1 MKRKIVVCLVI
12 FGIVFS
18 GVSVDFVNVKAEEKV
33 LTITNKGSSYDY
45 PRTAVVGQPYTFT
58 VRWTQNF
65 DAKCETSILFLD
77 LNEDS
82 HHNPW
87 EMFETFKPGFSAG
100 SNSHT
105 FTVTVP
111 DDGRSSWN
119 VRLIVTSTWTCEE
132 GDDIGRA
139 DKFDYTIIV
148 TQPTPEEREVKFQG
162 TVIKGPYNIN
172 ECRGCIFWDVK
183 VDKILYDPDHI
194 ITIGKIFSVCVYG
207 PDCTYY
213 VDPNSIKVGN
223 RVEVY
228 GPFDTWL
235 NAIGLCDYG
244 YIKKIDSGCEDG
256 FLWIHCNEYEYDLY
270 VDGSY
275 RLTEGHGSG
284 QGTSSKPDGICGVKL
299 SAGDHTIILKKDGCD
314 SVTKTVHIGCGE
326 EKTIYVNME
335 CDPCKNMNCDQYDG
349 YVGEK
354 YCKNG
359 DVYQKYR
366 DYYCENGECKY
377 REEERKI
384 EDCKE
389 GCENGGCIVDP
400 CKNKNCDQYDGYV
413 GEKYCKNGDV
423 YRKYR
428 DYYCENGEC
437 KYWEEERKIEDCD
450 YGCEGG
456 GCIVKDPC
464 KGVSCPDQCRGYDL
478 WAYECDDGN
487 CVPTYVIEKNCPECG
502 YDPCEHDSDNDGV
515 PDCEDECED
524 TPSSRFV
531 DNKGCPVCLDKNAHC
546 AGGMG
551 AVLPIVGILP
561 SIIVVADDLCRL
573 ENIINSGNVANIL
586 ICIKSVVVDAGIL
599 IGDILLLIP
608 DAAVIGIPLEALY
621 SAAKATWAT
630 SECVL
635 DLGDSYGADES
646 FYLGI
651 HESLSEKFAEEN
663 INAMNVYVGSPADLV
678 IKDENGNILSKD
690 NDMGISGGYFFEH
703 NHYKFAFVVNPKGKY
718 EIQTIGTGKGTYDLK
733 IASVKHGSIKEK
745 NYEDVEISR
754 GEVDTYEVEVTS
766 QGEIEVEEERD
777 TPLWIFIVVIILLA
791 SIVGVYVSRGKLE
804 GIKIS
809 RNFDQKMIKK
819 LKKQLEKGEIT
830 MEEYNQKIKDLGL
843 SQKVKTGKKAPK
855 HFDKNLAE
863 RLDGLLESGEI
874 TREEYLQKKE
884 DIGLTPEF
892 DLLKRLDERFKNGE
906 ISIEEYLQKKR
917 DLEA

>member
-18 GVSVDFVNVKAEEKV
+18 GVNIDFVNVKAEEKV

-100 SNSHT
+100 SYSHT
-105 FTVTVP
+105 FIVTVP
-111 DDGRSSWN
+111 DDGRNSWN
-119 VRLIVTSTWTCEE
+119 VRLIVISTWTCEE
-132 GDDIGRA
+132 ADDGGRA
-139 DKFDYTIIV
+139 DKFDYAIIV

-162 TVIKGPYNIN
+162 TVVNANDGGYVVKIEKVLQGAIATGEEIQVICFEWGCKG
-172 ECRGCIFWDVK
+172 
-183 VDKILYDPDHI
+183 
-194 ITIGKIFSVCVYG
+194 
-207 PDCTYY
+207 Y
-213 VDPNSIKVGN
+213 VDPSIYIGDK
-223 RVEVY
+223 VEVY
-228 GPFDTWL
+228 GEFRCYGYGYSPSL
-235 NAIGLCDYG
+235 PCDIDICPSSSY

-299 SAGDHTIILKKDGCD
+299 SAGDHTITLKKDGCD

-437 KYWEEERKIEDCD
+437 KYWEEERKIRDCD
-450 YGCEGG
+450 YGCENG

-464 KGVSCPDQCRGYDL
+464 EGVSCPDQCRGYDL
-478 WAYECDDGN
+478 WAYECDNGN

-531 DNKGCPVCLDKNAHC
+531 DNKGCPVCLSKEDRC
-546 AGGMG
+546 AFQAGALVPLIGGQFDAM
-551 AVLPIVGILP
+551 
-561 SIIVVADDLCRL
+561 VVIDNLCRL
-573 ENIINSGNVANIL
+573 NVALESGDSRKIL
-586 ICIKSVVVDAGIL
+586 RCVMSLVGNAAMFVAGLIMDIATGTLAGI
-599 IGDILLLIP
+599 P
-608 DAAVIGIPLEALY
+608 ASVAWTAVEGALTI
-621 SAAKATWAT
+621 K
-630 SECVL
+630 ECGF
-635 DLGDSYGADES
+635 DLADSYGADES
-646 FYLGI
+646 FYSGV
-651 HESLSEKFAEEN
+651 HDEMSKKFAEKN
-663 INAMNVYVGSPADLV
+663 MDVMNVYVGSPAELV
-678 IKDENGNILSKD
+678 IKDSKGNVLNK
-690 NDMGISGGYFFEH
+690 NNTTGIPGGIFFSH
-703 NHYKFAFVVNPKGKY
+703 DHYKFAFIVNPEEKY
-718 EIQTIGTGKGTYDLK
+718 RVETIGTGKGTYDLK

-863 RLDGLLESGEI
+863 RLDELLERGKI